1 MFNPFKTPLANGV
14 KPSAQVAILPTGLI
28 DSEIEGFNFP
38 APAFEWSAWN
48 PGYTPA
54 PGGYLDDKV
63 QANEPG
69 AFPFYVHHSGV
80 SRIQWEP
87 GIQPSSNYNSVIA
100 APGSVDMAQPRDFG
114 SVPNLNNNLLQTGPV
129 MGNGVNMSGYI
140 AKLRSAQPG
149 VTGPVAGG
157 QDYANQAAQTNNA
170 AYAQLLSIAAAA
182 NSIVSAV

>member
-1 MFNPFKTPLANGV
+1 MFNPFKTPLANGLT
-14 KPSAQVAILPTGLI
+14 PTAQVAILPTGMI
-28 DSEIEGFNFP
+28 DSEPEGFNFP
-38 APAFEWSAWN
+38 APQFEWGAWN
-48 PGYTPA
+48 PGYTA
-54 PGGYLDDKV
+54 SPGGYLDDKV
-63 QANEPG
+63 QAHEPG

-80 SRIQWEP
+80 SRINWEP
-87 GIQPSSNYNSVIA
+87 GLQPTSNYNSVIA

-129 MGNGVNMSGYI
+129 GGNGVGWSGYI

-157 QDYANQAAQTNNA
+157 QDYANQVAQTNNA
-170 AYAQLLSIAAAA
+170 AYAQLLSAAAAA